1 MLDDNN
7 LRMKKIFFSACL
19 LSLFM
24 AHAHAQETYENTKLI
39 DNDLN
44 GTARYVGMGGAMEA
58 LGADI
63 SVINSNPAGIGL
75 FRRSSGSVSFG
86 LVSQDGAS
94 SFKYGNKTNASF
106 DQAGFVYSLR
116 DGRRTFINFG
126 FNYHKSKNF
135 DYILNAAS
143 GLNGASQH
151 KLSYMKALA
160 NENNLDKTSS
170 GWRGKFA
177 YTSQLDNLYYNT
189 LMMTSSDG
197 FFYNDASRYE
207 FGRAETGYIGEY
219 NFNSSANVN
228 DRVYLGITIG
238 IHDVHYTGHSLY
250 SEALVNLN
258 NQTAGDITVN
268 DERRITGTGYNAS
281 FGIIFRPV
289 DASPFRI
296 GLSVTTPTWYDLK
309 TSNYTYLINNTKAD
323 GGGKLQGDYPNYTT
337 GESYEFKLFTPWK
350 FGVSLGHTVGNYL
363 ALGASYEYADY
374 SRLDTR
380 VNDGYDVDY
389 WGDVYE
395 HSSSDEPMNRHTR
408 ETLKAVSTLKIGAEA
423 KVMPNLAVRAG
434 YNYVSPMFKKEGY
447 KDGNIDSYG
456 SNYSSATDYTNWET
470 TNRYTVGVGYT
481 LGKMSFDLA
490 YQYAQTNGKFHPFAD
505 SYLDYT
511 YPGQDSNGNDV
522 TMTES
527 LDNYANA
534 VKVSNKRNQLLLT
547 LTYRF

>member
-1 MLDDNN
+1 
-7 LRMKKIFFSACL
+7 MKKIFFSACL

-24 AHAHAQETYENTKLI
+24 VHAHAQETYENTKLI

-44 GTARYVGMGGAMEA
+44 GTARYVGMGGAMDA

-106 DQAGFVYSLR
+106 DQAGFVYSMR

-170 GWRGKFA
+170 GWRGKFS

-219 NFNSSANVN
+219 DFNTSVNVN
-228 DRVYLGITIG
+228 DRVYLGVTVG

-456 SNYSSATDYTNWET
+456 SNYSSATDYTNWEA

>member
-1 MLDDNN
+1 
-7 LRMKKIFFSACL
+7 MKKIFLSACL

-143 GLNGASQH
+143 ALNGASQH

-197 FFYNDASRYE
+197 FFYNDASGYE

-219 NFNSSANVN
+219 DFNTSVNVN

-250 SEALVNLN
+250 NEALVNLN

-281 FGIIFRPV
+281 FGIILRPV

-296 GLSVTTPTWYDLK
+296 GLSVSTPTWYDLK

-408 ETLKAVSTLKIGAEA
+408 ETFKAVSTLKIGAEA

-456 SNYSSATDYTNWET
+456 SNYSSATDYTNWEA

>member
-1 MLDDNN
+1 
-7 LRMKKIFFSACL
+7 MKKIFFSACL

-24 AHAHAQETYENTKLI
+24 VHAHAQETYENTKLI

-106 DQAGFVYSLR
+106 DQAGFVYSMR

-170 GWRGKFA
+170 GWRGKFS

-219 NFNSSANVN
+219 NFNSSVNVN

-258 NQTAGDITVN
+258 NQTVGDITVN

-456 SNYSSATDYTNWET
+456 SNYSSATDYTNWEA

-490 YQYAQTNGKFHPFAD
+490 YQYAQPNGKFHPFAD

>member
-1 MLDDNN
+1 
-7 LRMKKIFFSACL
+7 MKKIFLCACL

-197 FFYNDASRYE
+197 FFYNDASGYE

-219 NFNSSANVN
+219 DFNTSVNVN

-250 SEALVNLN
+250 NEALVNLN

-281 FGIIFRPV
+281 FGIILRPV

-296 GLSVTTPTWYDLK
+296 GLSVSTPTWYDLK

-456 SNYSSATDYTNWET
+456 SNYSSATDYTNWEA

>member
-1 MLDDNN
+1 
-7 LRMKKIFFSACL
+7 MKKIFFSACL

-24 AHAHAQETYENTKLI
+24 AHAHAQETYEDTKLI

-219 NFNSSANVN
+219 DFNTSVNVN

-250 SEALVNLN
+250 NEALVNLN
-258 NQTAGDITVN
+258 NQTVGDITVN

-389 WGDVYE
+389 WGDVYD

-456 SNYSSATDYTNWET
+456 SNYSSATDYTNWEA

>member
-1 MLDDNN
+1 
-7 LRMKKIFFSACL
+7 MKKIFFSACL

-170 GWRGKFA
+170 GWRGKFS

-258 NQTAGDITVN
+258 NQTVGDITVN

-423 KVMPNLAVRAG
+423 KVMPNLAGRAG

-456 SNYSSATDYTNWET
+456 SNYSSATDYTNWEA

-511 YPGQDSNGNDV
+511 YLGQDSNGNDV

>member
-1 MLDDNN
+1 
-7 LRMKKIFFSACL
+7 MKKIFFSACL

-106 DQAGFVYSLR
+106 DQAGFVYSMR

-170 GWRGKFA
+170 GWRGKFS

-219 NFNSSANVN
+219 DFNTSVNVN
-228 DRVYLGITIG
+228 DRVYLGVTVG

-395 HSSSDEPMNRHTR
+395 HSSSDEPMNRHAR

-456 SNYSSATDYTNWET
+456 SNYSSATDYTNWEA

-511 YPGQDSNGNDV
+511 YHGQDSNGNDV

>member
-1 MLDDNN
+1 
-7 LRMKKIFFSACL
+7 MKKIFLSACL

-106 DQAGFVYSLR
+106 DQAGFVYSMR

-219 NFNSSANVN
+219 NFNTSANVN
-228 DRVYLGITIG
+228 DRVYLGVTIG

-250 SEALVNLN
+250 NEALVNLN

-296 GLSVTTPTWYDLK
+296 GLSVTTPTLYDLK

-456 SNYSSATDYTNWET
+456 SNYSSATDYTNWEA

>member
-1 MLDDNN
+1 
-7 LRMKKIFFSACL
+7 MKKIFFSACL

-106 DQAGFVYSLR
+106 DQAGFVYSMR

-219 NFNSSANVN
+219 NFNTSANVN
-228 DRVYLGITIG
+228 DRVYLGVTIG

-250 SEALVNLN
+250 NEALVNLN

-281 FGIIFRPV
+281 LGIIFRPV

-296 GLSVTTPTWYDLK
+296 GLSVTTPTLYDLK

-456 SNYSSATDYTNWET
+456 SNYSSATDYTNWEA

-534 VKVSNKRNQLLLT
+534 VNVSNKRNQLLLT

>member
-1 MLDDNN
+1 
-7 LRMKKIFFSACL
+7 MKKIFLSACL

-75 FRRSSGSVSFG
+75 FRHSSGSVSFG

-106 DQAGFVYSLR
+106 DQAGFVYSMR
-116 DGRRTFINFG
+116 DGRRTFINLG

-197 FFYNDASRYE
+197 FFYNDASRYA

-219 NFNSSANVN
+219 DFNSSVNVN
-228 DRVYLGITIG
+228 DRVYLGVTVG

-250 SEALVNLN
+250 NEALVNLN

-296 GLSVTTPTWYDLK
+296 GLSVTTPTLYDLK

-408 ETLKAVSTLKIGAEA
+408 ETLKAVSTFKIGAEA

-456 SNYSSATDYTNWET
+456 SNYSSATDYTNWEA

-527 LDNYANA
+527 LDNYADA

>member
-1 MLDDNN
+1 
-7 LRMKKIFFSACL
+7 MKKIFLSACL

-143 GLNGASQH
+143 ALNGASQH

-197 FFYNDASRYE
+197 FFYNDASGYE

-219 NFNSSANVN
+219 DFNTSVNVN

-250 SEALVNLN
+250 NEALVNLN
-258 NQTAGDITVN
+258 NQTVGDITVN

-296 GLSVTTPTWYDLK
+296 GLSVSTPTWYDLK

-456 SNYSSATDYTNWET
+456 SNYSSATDYTNWEA

>member
-1 MLDDNN
+1 
-7 LRMKKIFFSACL
+7 MKKIFFSACL

-24 AHAHAQETYENTKLI
+24 VYAHAQETYENTKLI

-106 DQAGFVYSLR
+106 DQAGFVYSMR

-170 GWRGKFA
+170 VWRGKFA

-219 NFNSSANVN
+219 DFNTSVNVN

-250 SEALVNLN
+250 NEALVNLN
-258 NQTAGDITVN
+258 NQTVGDITVN

-423 KVMPNLAVRAG
+423 KMMPNLAVRAG

-456 SNYSSATDYTNWET
+456 SNYSSATDYTNWEA

>member
-1 MLDDNN
+1 
-7 LRMKKIFFSACL
+7 MKKIFLSACL

-106 DQAGFVYSLR
+106 DQAGFVYSMR

-170 GWRGKFA
+170 GWRGKFS

-219 NFNSSANVN
+219 DFNTSVNVN

-456 SNYSSATDYTNWET
+456 SNYSSATDYTNWEA

>member
-1 MLDDNN
+1 
-7 LRMKKIFFSACL
+7 MKKIFLSACL

-219 NFNSSANVN
+219 NFNTSANVN

-408 ETLKAVSTLKIGAEA
+408 ETLKAVSTFKIGAEA

-456 SNYSSATDYTNWET
+456 SNYSSATDYTNWEA

>member
-1 MLDDNN
+1 
-7 LRMKKIFFSACL
+7 MKKIFFSACL

-219 NFNSSANVN
+219 NFNTSANVN
-228 DRVYLGITIG
+228 DRVYLGVTIG

-281 FGIIFRPV
+281 FGVIFRPV

-456 SNYSSATDYTNWET
+456 SNYSSATDYTNWEA

>member
-1 MLDDNN
+1 
-7 LRMKKIFFSACL
+7 MKKIFLSACL

-106 DQAGFVYSLR
+106 DQAGFVYSMR

-151 KLSYMKALA
+151 KLSYIKALA

-170 GWRGKFA
+170 GWRGKFS

-219 NFNSSANVN
+219 NFNTSANVN

-289 DASPFRI
+289 DASPFRV

-408 ETLKAVSTLKIGAEA
+408 ETLKAVSTFKIGAEA

-456 SNYSSATDYTNWET
+456 SNYSSATDYTNWEA

-534 VKVSNKRNQLLLT
+534 VRVSNKRNQLLLT

>member
-1 MLDDNN
+1 
-7 LRMKKIFFSACL
+7 MKKIFLSACL

-44 GTARYVGMGGAMEA
+44 GTARYVCMGGAMEA

-197 FFYNDASRYE
+197 FFYNDASGYE

-219 NFNSSANVN
+219 DFNTSVNVN

-250 SEALVNLN
+250 NEALVNLN

-281 FGIIFRPV
+281 FGIILRPV

-296 GLSVTTPTWYDLK
+296 GLSVSTPTWYDLK

-456 SNYSSATDYTNWET
+456 SNYSSATDYTNWEA

>member
-1 MLDDNN
+1 
-7 LRMKKIFFSACL
+7 MKKIFFSACL

-24 AHAHAQETYENTKLI
+24 VYAHAQETYENTKLI

-106 DQAGFVYSLR
+106 DQAGFVYSMR

-219 NFNSSANVN
+219 DFNTSVNVN

-250 SEALVNLN
+250 NEALVNLN
-258 NQTAGDITVN
+258 NQTVGDITVN

-309 TSNYTYLINNTKAD
+309 TINYTYLINNTKAD

-408 ETLKAVSTLKIGAEA
+408 ETLKAVSTFKIGAEA

-456 SNYSSATDYTNWET
+456 SNYSSATDYTNWEA

-490 YQYAQTNGKFHPFAD
+490 YRYAQTNGKFHPFAD

>member
-1 MLDDNN
+1 
-7 LRMKKIFFSACL
+7 MKKIFLSACL

-75 FRRSSGSVSFG
+75 FRRSTGSVSFG

-106 DQAGFVYSLR
+106 DQAGFVYSMR
-116 DGRRTFINFG
+116 DGRRTFINIG

-197 FFYNDASRYE
+197 FFYNDASRYA

-219 NFNSSANVN
+219 DFNSSVNVN
-228 DRVYLGITIG
+228 DRVYLGVTVG

-250 SEALVNLN
+250 NEALVNLN

-408 ETLKAVSTLKIGAEA
+408 ETLKAVSTFKIGAEA

-456 SNYSSATDYTNWET
+456 SNYSSATDYTNWEA

-527 LDNYANA
+527 LDNYADA

>member
-1 MLDDNN
+1 
-7 LRMKKIFFSACL
+7 MKKIFLSACL

-135 DYILNAAS
+135 DYILNATSA
-143 GLNGASQH
+143 LNGASQH

-197 FFYNDASRYE
+197 FFYNDASGYE

-219 NFNSSANVN
+219 DFNTSVNVN

-250 SEALVNLN
+250 NEALVNLN

-281 FGIIFRPV
+281 FGIILRPV

-296 GLSVTTPTWYDLK
+296 GLSVSTPTWYDLK

-456 SNYSSATDYTNWET
+456 SNYSSATDYTNWEA
-470 TNRYTVGVGYT
+470 TNRYTVGIGYT

>member
-1 MLDDNN
+1 
-7 LRMKKIFFSACL
+7 MKKIFFSACL

-24 AHAHAQETYENTKLI
+24 VYAHAQETYENTKLI

-106 DQAGFVYSLR
+106 DQAGFVYSMR

-219 NFNSSANVN
+219 DFNTSVNVN

-250 SEALVNLN
+250 NEALVNLN

-456 SNYSSATDYTNWET
+456 SNYSSATDYTNWEA

>member
-1 MLDDNN
+1 
-7 LRMKKIFFSACL
+7 MKKIFFSACL

-143 GLNGASQH
+143 ALNGASQH

-170 GWRGKFA
+170 GWRGKFS

-219 NFNSSANVN
+219 DFNTSVNVN

-456 SNYSSATDYTNWET
+456 SNYSSATDYTNWEA

>member
-1 MLDDNN
+1 
-7 LRMKKIFFSACL
+7 MKKIFFSACL

-106 DQAGFVYSLR
+106 DQAGFVYSMR

-170 GWRGKFA
+170 GWRGKFS

-219 NFNSSANVN
+219 DFNTSANVN
-228 DRVYLGITIG
+228 DRVYLGVTIG

-250 SEALVNLN
+250 NEALVNLN

-296 GLSVTTPTWYDLK
+296 GLSVTTPTLYDLK

-408 ETLKAVSTLKIGAEA
+408 ETLKAVSILKIGAEA

-456 SNYSSATDYTNWET
+456 SNYSSATDYTNWEA

-481 LGKMSFDLA
+481 LGKISFDLA

-522 TMTES
+522 AMTES

>member
-1 MLDDNN
+1 
-7 LRMKKIFFSACL
+7 MKKIFLSACL

-170 GWRGKFA
+170 GWRGKFS

-219 NFNSSANVN
+219 DFNTSVNVN

-456 SNYSSATDYTNWET
+456 SNYSSATDYTNWEA

-511 YPGQDSNGNDV
+511 YPGQDGNGNDV

>member
-1 MLDDNN
+1 
-7 LRMKKIFFSACL
+7 MKKIFFSACL

-106 DQAGFVYSLR
+106 DQAGFVYSMR

-170 GWRGKFA
+170 GWRGKFS

-219 NFNSSANVN
+219 DFNTSVNVN

-456 SNYSSATDYTNWET
+456 SNYSSATDYTNWEA

>member
-1 MLDDNN
+1 
-7 LRMKKIFFSACL
+7 MKKIFFSACL

-24 AHAHAQETYENTKLI
+24 VYAHAQETYENTKLI

-106 DQAGFVYSLR
+106 DQAGFVYSMR

-219 NFNSSANVN
+219 DFNTSANVN

-250 SEALVNLN
+250 NEALVNLN
-258 NQTAGDITVN
+258 NQTVGDITVN

-423 KVMPNLAVRAG
+423 KMMPNLAVRAG

-456 SNYSSATDYTNWET
+456 SNYSSATDYTNWEA

>member
-1 MLDDNN
+1 
-7 LRMKKIFFSACL
+7 MKKIFLSACL

-106 DQAGFVYSLR
+106 DQAGFVYSMR

-170 GWRGKFA
+170 GWRGKFS

-219 NFNSSANVN
+219 DFNTSVNVN
-228 DRVYLGITIG
+228 DRVYLGVTIG

-250 SEALVNLN
+250 NEALVNLN

-456 SNYSSATDYTNWET
+456 SNYSSATDYTNWEA

>member
-1 MLDDNN
+1 
-7 LRMKKIFFSACL
+7 MKKIFLSACL

-197 FFYNDASRYE
+197 FFYNDASGYE

-219 NFNSSANVN
+219 DFNTSVNVN

-250 SEALVNLN
+250 NEALVNLN

-281 FGIIFRPV
+281 FGIILRPV

-296 GLSVTTPTWYDLK
+296 GLSVSTPTWYDLK
-309 TSNYTYLINNTKAD
+309 TSNYTYLINNTRAD

-456 SNYSSATDYTNWET
+456 SNYSSATDYTNWEA
-470 TNRYTVGVGYT
+470 TNRYTVGIGYT

>member
-1 MLDDNN
+1 
-7 LRMKKIFFSACL
+7 MKKIFLSACL

-24 AHAHAQETYENTKLI
+24 AHAYAQETYENTKLI

-197 FFYNDASRYE
+197 FFYNDASGYE

-219 NFNSSANVN
+219 DFNTSVNVN

-250 SEALVNLN
+250 NEALVNLN

-296 GLSVTTPTWYDLK
+296 GLSVSTPTWYDLK

-456 SNYSSATDYTNWET
+456 SNYSSATDYTNWEA

-511 YPGQDSNGNDV
+511 YPGKDSNGNDV

>member
-1 MLDDNN
+1 
-7 LRMKKIFFSACL
+7 MKKIFLSACL

-86 LVSQDGAS
+86 FVSQDGAS

-106 DQAGFVYSLR
+106 DQAGFVYSMR

-170 GWRGKFA
+170 GWRGKFS

-219 NFNSSANVN
+219 DFNTSVNVN
-228 DRVYLGITIG
+228 DRVYLGVTIG

-250 SEALVNLN
+250 NEALVNLN
-258 NQTAGDITVN
+258 NQTVGDITVN

-456 SNYSSATDYTNWET
+456 SNYSSATDYTNWEA

>member
-1 MLDDNN
+1 
-7 LRMKKIFFSACL
+7 MKKIFFSACL

-170 GWRGKFA
+170 GWRGKFS

-219 NFNSSANVN
+219 NFNSSTNVN

-456 SNYSSATDYTNWET
+456 SNYSSATDYTNWEA

>member
-1 MLDDNN
+1 
-7 LRMKKIFFSACL
+7 MKKIFFSACL

-170 GWRGKFA
+170 GWRGKFS

-219 NFNSSANVN
+219 DFNTSVNVN

-456 SNYSSATDYTNWET
+456 SNYSSATDYTNWEA
-470 TNRYTVGVGYT
+470 TNRYTVGVGYA

>member
-1 MLDDNN
+1 
-7 LRMKKIFFSACL
+7 MKKIFLSACL

-197 FFYNDASRYE
+197 FFYNDASGYE

-219 NFNSSANVN
+219 DFNTSVNVN
-228 DRVYLGITIG
+228 NRVYLGITIG

-250 SEALVNLN
+250 NEALVNLN

-296 GLSVTTPTWYDLK
+296 GLSVSTPTWYDLK

-456 SNYSSATDYTNWET
+456 SNYSSATDYTNWEA
-470 TNRYTVGVGYT
+470 TNRYTVGIGYT

>member
-1 MLDDNN
+1 
-7 LRMKKIFFSACL
+7 MKKIFLSACL

-197 FFYNDASRYE
+197 FFYNDASGYE

-219 NFNSSANVN
+219 DFNTSVNVN

-250 SEALVNLN
+250 NEALVNLN

-281 FGIIFRPV
+281 FCIIFRPV

-296 GLSVTTPTWYDLK
+296 GLSVSTPTWYDLK

-456 SNYSSATDYTNWET
+456 SNYSSATDYTNWEA
-470 TNRYTVGVGYT
+470 TNRYTVGIGYT

>member
-1 MLDDNN
+1 
-7 LRMKKIFFSACL
+7 MKKIFLSACL

-197 FFYNDASRYE
+197 FFYNDASGYE

-219 NFNSSANVN
+219 DFNTSVNVN

-250 SEALVNLN
+250 NEALVNLN
-258 NQTAGDITVN
+258 NQTVGDITVN

-296 GLSVTTPTWYDLK
+296 GLSVSTPTWYDLK

-456 SNYSSATDYTNWET
+456 SNYSSATDYTNWEA

>member
-1 MLDDNN
+1 
-7 LRMKKIFFSACL
+7 MKKIFLSACL

-44 GTARYVGMGGAMEA
+44 GTARYVGMGAAMEA
-58 LGADI
+58 LGAYI

-219 NFNSSANVN
+219 DFNTSVNVN
-228 DRVYLGITIG
+228 DRVYIGITIG

-250 SEALVNLN
+250 NEALVNLN

-296 GLSVTTPTWYDLK
+296 GLSVSTPTWYDLK

-456 SNYSSATDYTNWET
+456 SNYSSATDYTNWEA

>member
-1 MLDDNN
+1 
-7 LRMKKIFFSACL
+7 MKKIFFSACL

-116 DGRRTFINFG
+116 EGRRTFLNFG

-219 NFNSSANVN
+219 DFNFSTNVN
-228 DRVYLGITIG
+228 DRVYLGVTVG

-250 SEALVNLN
+250 NEALVNLN
-258 NQTAGDITVN
+258 NQTVGDITVN

-281 FGIIFRPV
+281 FGIILRPV

-456 SNYSSATDYTNWET
+456 SNYSSATDYTNWEA

>member
-1 MLDDNN
+1 
-7 LRMKKIFFSACL
+7 MKKIFLSACL

-106 DQAGFVYSLR
+106 DQAGFVYSMR

-170 GWRGKFA
+170 GWRGKFS

-189 LMMTSSDG
+189 LMMTSNDG

-219 NFNSSANVN
+219 NFNTSVNVN

-250 SEALVNLN
+250 NEALVNLN

-456 SNYSSATDYTNWET
+456 SNYSSATDYTNWEA